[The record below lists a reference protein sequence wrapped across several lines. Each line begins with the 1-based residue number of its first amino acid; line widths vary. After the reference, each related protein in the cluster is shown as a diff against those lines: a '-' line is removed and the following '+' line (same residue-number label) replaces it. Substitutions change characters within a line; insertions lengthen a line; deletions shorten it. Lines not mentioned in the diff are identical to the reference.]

1 MPYFHAVA
9 LFEGRGSS
17 FDETDQAVVSLLA
30 SISHRRLRYYEH
42 ETTEG
47 PHSGRAA
54 ASFVIFAD
62 FDVEAYTEEKAS
74 DLVDEVLD
82 AVSTDD
88 IQYFSHGLLS
98 GEQRVPSAR
107 QAPAKDE
114 QNERDDQNEQNEQ
127 NERDDQDEGRDRR
140 SSRGGRRRGTRGR
153 GRGQADEAAIAPTAI
168 QETLPETPEAEPVP
182 VVDSPHIDPLIDEA
196 APAGAPILTQHSDES
211 AEQIQPAQS
220 AQPDEL
226 NELDEPD
233 ELDELDKPDELDA
246 YDSQN
251 EQIEHVEH
259 VEQFEPNDQTG
270 QDEPIGLV
278 EIPLELDLDLP
289 AVPPVRS
296 SSAMQTKTSVT
307 LRASELG
314 LSKDTLPAEE
324 ELIALAATE
333 ARRRHPA
340 LPADS
345 APEAELETLPW
356 GDVVLTLSWSDDV
369 PVPSAG
375 DDA

>member
-17 FDETDQAVVSLLA
+17 FDETDQAVAALLA

-47 PHSGRAA
+47 PHSDRTAA
-54 ASFVIFAD
+54 YFVIFAD

-98 GEQRVPSAR
+98 GEQRVQSAR
-107 QAPAKDE
+107 RAPVKK
-114 QNERDDQNEQNEQ
+114 EQNEQ

-153 GRGQADEAAIAPTAI
+153 GRGQADAAAITPAATEEA
-168 QETLPETPEAEPVP
+168 LPETSEAEPVP
-182 VVDSPHIDPLIDEA
+182 DEA
-196 APAGAPILTQHSDES
+196 AS
-211 AEQIQPAQS
+211 AEELILREQIEEQA
-220 AQPDEL
+220 EL
-226 NELDEPD
+226 NEFDEHVQQDEPYESDEPAKLDEFD
-233 ELDELDKPDELDA
+233 T

-251 EQIEHVEH
+251 GKIEPAEPVEQIEETDQS
-259 VEQFEPNDQTG
+259 EQNEQDGQEE
-270 QDEPIGLV
+270 QDETVGLV

-296 SSAMQTKTSVT
+296 SSAMQTKTAVT

-314 LSKDTLPAEE
+314 LSKDTLPGEE

-340 LPADS
+340 LPADT
-345 APEAELETLPW
+345 APEAEMTTLPW

-369 PVPSAG
+369 PVPSAD

>member
-9 LFEGRGSS
+9 LFEGRGSRV
-17 FDETDQAVVSLLA
+17 DETDQAVGALLA

-47 PHSGRAA
+47 PNSDRTAA
-54 ASFVIFAD
+54 YFVIFAD

-82 AVSTDD
+82 SVSTSDL
-88 IQYFSHGLLS
+88 QYFSHGLLL
-98 GEQRVPSAR
+98 GEQRVRSAR
-107 QAPAKDE
+107 RAPVKNEQDDEYE
-114 QNERDDQNEQNEQ
+114 QNGQ
-127 NERDDQDEGRDRR
+127 NERDDQDEGRGRR

-153 GRGQADEAAIAPTAI
+153 GRGQTDEAPVTPAATEEA
-168 QETLPETPEAEPVP
+168 LPETFEAEPVP
-182 VVDSPHIDPLIDEA
+182 GVDSPGINPLVDEA
-196 APAGAPILTQHSDES
+196 AS
-211 AEQIQPAQS
+211 AEELILREQIEEQA
-220 AQPDEL
+220 
-226 NELDEPD
+226 
-233 ELDELDKPDELDA
+233 ELDKFDEHVLQDES
-246 YDSQN
+246 YDSDGPV
-251 EQIEHVEH
+251 ELIE
-259 VEQFEPNDQTG
+259 QTG
-270 QDEPIGLV
+270 QSDWNEKDEPPGLV

-314 LSKDTLPAEE
+314 LSKDTLPGEE

-340 LPADS
+340 LPADT
-345 APEAELETLPW
+345 APEGEMTTLPW

-369 PVPSAG
+369 PVRSA
-375 DDA
+375 DDGA

>member
-17 FDETDQAVVSLLA
+17 FEETDQAVASLLA

-47 PHSGRAA
+47 PHSDKTA

-74 DLVDEVLD
+74 DLVDDVLD
-82 AVSTDD
+82 AIATDE

-98 GEQRVPSAR
+98 GEQRVRSAR
-107 QAPAKDE
+107 QAPVKDE
-114 QNERDDQNEQNEQ
+114 QNEEDEQS
-127 NERDDQDEGRDRR
+127 ERDDEEKRDRL

-153 GRGQADEAAIAPTAI
+153 GKGQADEATIAPAVI
-168 QETLPETPEAEPVP
+168 EETQPETSEAEPVP
-182 VVDSPHIDPLIDEA
+182 VVDSPPIDALIDEA
-196 APAGAPILTQHSDES
+196 APVEPPILTQE
-211 AEQIQPAQS
+211 I
-220 AQPDEL
+220 
-226 NELDEPD
+226 
-233 ELDELDKPDELDA
+233 
-246 YDSQN
+246 
-251 EQIEHVEH
+251 VEH
-259 VEQFEPNDQTG
+259 VERNDLDG
-270 QDEPIGLV
+270 QDESYEQDEQDEQDEFAASDSQGEQDELIEQIEPVEQIEPNQENDQDEPVGLV
-278 EIPLELDLDLP
+278 EIPLELELDLP
-289 AVPPVRS
+289 AIPPVRS

-314 LSKDTLPAEE
+314 LSKDALPGEE
-324 ELIALAATE
+324 ELIALAAAE

-340 LPADS
+340 LPADT
-345 APEAELETLPW
+345 APEAEMETLPW

-369 PVPSAG
+369 PVPSA
-375 DDA
+375 DNDA